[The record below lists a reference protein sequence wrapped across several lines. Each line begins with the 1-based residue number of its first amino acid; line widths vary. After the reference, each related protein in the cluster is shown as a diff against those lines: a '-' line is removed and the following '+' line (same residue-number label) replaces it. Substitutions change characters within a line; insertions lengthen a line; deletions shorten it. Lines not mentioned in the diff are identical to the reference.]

1 MENKHEA
8 WHLAQMQSLPLS
20 IKTRMSEDRIRG
32 WYDAFDGDVY
42 TSISGGK
49 DSTVLDHI
57 VKGMY
62 PDVPSVFVNTGL
74 EFNSVR
80 ERGTELAD
88 VVLRPKMNFAE
99 VIKTYGYPV
108 ISKEVAKKVHDC
120 RTAESNGLF
129 NNYARRQFEGNYVSP
144 AGKTNG
150 VSITKYKFLLDA
162 PFKISH
168 KCCDVM
174 KKSPTKHYEHETGR
188 KPFIGTMANES
199 MLRKNKW
206 LKYGCN
212 AFEQNRPTSQP
223 LSFWT
228 EQDIL
233 QYIKKFD
240 LKIADVYGDIVY
252 YDKFGEYADNPFGV
266 EMNLKTTGAPRTGC
280 VFCMFGITQDTE
292 RFLRLKEVEP
302 IKYEYVMRG
311 GAFDTDG
318 YWKPA
323 PDENGKMG
331 LGYKFVIDWLNE
343 HGNLNIKY

>member
-20 IKTRMSEDRIRG
+20 VKIRMTQDRIRG
-32 WYDAFDGDVY
+32 WYEAFDGAVY
-42 TSISGGK
+42 VSVSGGK

-80 ERGTELAD
+80 ERGMELAD
-88 VVLRPKMNFAE
+88 EVLRPKMNFVE

-108 ISKEVAKKVHDC
+108 ISKEIAKRVHEYRKYGENC
-120 RTAESNGLF
+120 NAYKEFNGLLTIGDSDKKSF
-129 NNYARRQFEGNYVSP
+129 YNKE
-144 AGKTNG
+144 KW
-150 VSITKYKFLLDA
+150 KFLLDA

-168 KCCDVM
+168 YCCKVM
-174 KKSPTKHYEHETGR
+174 KEQTAHYYEKETER
-188 KPFIGTMANES
+188 KPFIGTLADES
-199 MLRKNKW
+199 KSRKNKW
-206 LKYGCN
+206 LRNGCN

-233 QYIKKFD
+233 QYIKDFN
-240 LKIADVYGDIVY
+240 LKIADIYGDIVY
-252 YDKFGEYADNPFGV
+252 YDKFGEYTENPFGIK
-266 EMNLKTTGAPRTGC
+266 MDLKTTGADRTGC

-302 IKYEYVMRG
+302 IKYDYIMRG